1 MDGLN
6 LNLSEVN
13 WTEHIDKCERSKKSM
28 ALYCRENKLVYES
41 MRFRK
46 AERAKAKQILAIPTA
61 SSNAFVKVESTPT
74 VQPIR
79 SQSDE
84 KKSYPQ
90 ALPDPEWLARFI
102 HTYVNSNR

>member
-1 MDGLN
+1 MDGQD

-13 WTEHIDKCERSKKSM
+13 WAEHIEKCERSKKSM

-46 AERAKAKQILAIPTA
+46 AERTKLKQNSVSPTVA
-61 SSNAFVKVESTPT
+61 SNAFVKVESTLT
-74 VQPIR
+74 VSPPK
-79 SQSDE
+79 SQIDE

-90 ALPDPEWLARFI
+90 QLPDP
-102 HTYVNSNR
+102 